1 MNPGFWKNRS
11 VFLTGHTGFKGGW
24 TALLLSQMGAKVYG
38 YSLEPPTKPSF
49 FTETKLETCL
59 SKSTIANILDLK
71 LLTQAMSEAK
81 PSIVIHMAA
90 QPLVRKS
97 YSEPLETFTTNIIG
111 TVNVFEAAK
120 HIETIKAVI
129 NVTTDKCYEN
139 YEQALPY
146 RENDPLGGY
155 DPYSSSKACAEIVTS
170 AYRKSFFTE
179 LGIQLASVRAGNVI
193 GGGDWAADRLIPD
206 FFRALDDNK
215 TLQVRSP
222 NAIRPWQHVLEPI
235 FGYLVLAEKLVE
247 DNSNYSEAWNF
258 GPLEDDIKSVSWIA
272 ERLCAKIPNSNWET
286 ISSSHLHEAKLL
298 SLDIS
303 KARSRLN
310 WSPRWSLSTAL
321 DATIDWHQAWKEGR
335 SMKEISI
342 NQIKFY
348 ITA

>member
-49 FTETKLETCL
+49 FKEIKLETCL

-97 YSEPLETFTTNIIG
+97 YSEPLETFTTNVIG
-111 TVNVFEAAK
+111 TVNVFEAVK
-120 HIETIKAVI
+120 YIETIKAVI

-139 YEQALPY
+139 YEQVLPY

-170 AYRKSFFTE
+170 AYRKSFFSE

-215 TLQVRSP
+215 TLKVRSP
-222 NAIRPWQHVLEPI
+222 NATRPWQHVLEPI
-235 FGYLVLAEKLVE
+235 FGYLVLAEKLVAN
-247 DNSNYSEAWNF
+247 NSNYSEAWNF
-258 GPLEDDIKSVSWIA
+258 GPLKDDIKSVSWIV
-272 ERLCAKIPNSNWET
+272 ERLCDKIPNSNWET

-321 DATIDWHQAWKEGR
+321 DATIDWHQAWKQGR
-335 SMKEISI
+335 PMKEISI

-348 ITA
+348 TKA